1 MEIRDSEKRRARN
14 LIWNAAA
21 DYSFEPDFKAYDEEG
36 RADLYWNSIIGAVR
50 KNYGA
55 ETIEGLFEALHG
67 CTQEQL
73 YEQLLWLGLE
83 HAVYQREAPRRP
95 ALPSL
100 RRSYARRVL
109 TENAD
114 PDPSDVLA
122 VLENAHFRRALGE
135 ADPAMLPRDRELLNA
150 LEFPPDLDG
159 PAIAERALD
168 FLHTYF
174 HFTPGQTQA
183 QEAEERRRHR
193 PLLALF
199 RRRSEA
205 DLLPSVRAFGHGF
218 GEHLVKGQGGGPD
231 AMPAQRRLTDYN
243 QAQTEAALRK
253 YMRGYFGAPLY
264 DQQQLDALERELCVD
279 DHRGCH
285 LYYATGDDTPEKLK
299 GYVAAQRRNALKQME
314 LNRAAY
320 EADAV
325 RHRTSIRRLTAR
337 IRNAMLAYLQ
347 PTPVRSASGTLD
359 AGRIWRGIYLDDDKV
374 FTRIL
379 QSDPGDLSVDIL
391 LDASSSQIDRQAVVA
406 AQGYMIAESLT
417 RCHIPVRVSSFCSLS
432 GYTVVTRYRDYFEA
446 DKNER
451 IFNYFTTGCNR
462 DGLAVRA
469 LAKGLGDSPSEHK
482 LVILLSDVKPNDVIQ
497 ISQGGNFVDYAR
509 DAGIQ
514 NTAMEIRAL
523 TYKGIQVM
531 CVFTGKDD
539 DLPAAHTIYGR
550 NFARIRSLDQFAD
563 TVGALIQNQI
573 RSL

>member
-36 RADLYWNSIIGAVR
+36 RADLYWNSIIGAVW

-432 GYTVVTRYRDYFEA
+432 GYTVVTRYRDYFEP

-469 LAKGLGDSPSEHK
+469 LAKGLEDSPSEHK

-497 ISQGGNFVDYAR
+497 INQGGNFVDYAR
-509 DAGIQ
+509 DVGIQ

-531 CVFTGKDD
+531 CVFTGNDD

>member
-1 MEIRDSEKRRARN
+1 MEILDSEKRRARN

-21 DYSFEPDFKAYDEEG
+21 DYSFEPDFKAYDEDG

-83 HAVYQREAPRRP
+83 NAVYQREAPRRP

-359 AGRIWRGIYLDDDKV
+359 AGRIWRGIYLDDNKV

-469 LAKGLGDSPSEHK
+469 LAKGLEDSPSEHK
-482 LVILLSDVKPNDVIQ
+482 LVILLSDGQPNDVIQ
-497 ISQGGNFVDYAR
+497 INQGGNFVDYAR
-509 DAGIQ
+509 DVASR
-514 NTAMEIRAL
+514 T
-523 TYKGIQVM
+523 
-531 CVFTGKDD
+531 
-539 DLPAAHTIYGR
+539 PPW
-550 NFARIRSLDQFAD
+550 RS
-563 TVGALIQNQI
+563 GP
-573 RSL
+573 

>member
-1 MEIRDSEKRRARN
+1 MEILDSEKRRARN

-83 HAVYQREAPRRP
+83 NAVYQREAPRRP

-432 GYTVVTRYRDYFEA
+432 GYTVVTRYRDYFET

-469 LAKGLGDSPSEHK
+469 LAKGLEDSPSEHK

-497 ISQGGNFVDYAR
+497 INQGGNFVDYAR
-509 DAGIQ
+509 DVGIQ